1 MNRYSVYGLTLESSY
16 AFRTPMADA
25 EPGAPVNLRFTFR
38 VAPISDQPEKERV
51 YASAEKAATGR
62 SLVEIRRESAL
73 HRVSFSG
80 VVEFVITPPSPGTV
94 GEIACT
100 IAEAEREYM
109 VEVCLFGHVLAYYLE
124 STGVLA
130 LHAGAVEIDRRA
142 VLFVA
147 DRTGGKSTVVS
158 AFAASGCPLIADDI
172 AAVETESGVPVCR
185 RAYPQLK
192 MTPDH
197 AARALGSSDGYERVH
212 PAFEKLSVPVGAVGS
227 FARGALPLACMY
239 LLEREAGADGAIRIT
254 DVPQAQAVVHLVR
267 HSFLAGIIDET
278 EFRLARFAR
287 IAEIARRVRVA
298 RIAYPSGLDRLP
310 ELIAAVVADVRR
322 ARK

>member
-1 MNRYSVYGLTLESSY
+1 MKRYSVYGLTLESSY

-25 EPGAPVNLRFTFR
+25 EPGAPVDLRFTFR
-38 VAPISDQPEKERV
+38 VAPISEHHDGKCV
-51 YASAEKAATGR
+51 YASAEKAANGR
-62 SLVEIRRESAL
+62 SVVEILRENAL

-80 VVEFVITPPSPGTV
+80 VVEFMITPPAAGSA

-100 IAEAEREYM
+100 VADAEREYM
-109 VEVCLFGHVLAYYLE
+109 VEVCLFGHVLAFYLE

-158 AFAASGCPLIADDI
+158 ASAAAGYPLLADDI
-172 AAVETESGVPVCR
+172 AALETDSGAPVCR

-197 AARALGSSDGYERVH
+197 ALRALGTTVGYERVH

-227 FARGALPLACMY
+227 FARCSLPLACIY
-239 LLEREAGADGAIRIT
+239 LLGREAGSGGAVGIT
-254 DVPQAQAVVHLVR
+254 DVPQAEAVIHLVR

-278 EFRLARFAR
+278 EFRMGRFAR
-287 IAEIARRVRVA
+287 VAEVARRVRTA
-298 RIAYPSGLDRLP
+298 RLAYPSGLDRLS
-310 ELIAAVVADVRR
+310 ELIAAVVSDVSRH
-322 ARK
+322 A